1 MPRRSDPLA
10 DCLQQIRDLK
20 NRLMD
25 VERPLKDRILEI
37 EAHNVSL
44 ERRLTSSLRELVA
57 YRRLWR
63 ALVDVEHERLA
74 VSHE

>member
-25 VERPLKDRILEI
+25 VERPLKD
-37 EAHNVSL
+37 
-44 ERRLTSSLRELVA
+44 
-57 YRRLWR
+57 
-63 ALVDVEHERLA
+63 
-74 VSHE
+74 